1 VQEVPS
7 KRKLA
12 EADTSQQAPVFQ
24 SEVVF
29 GIPWACKAFMQQ
41 ACRVGHPSMREGS
54 VPRELVTA
62 VDKHV
67 EWNAEQMASY
77 RIAGCRCWIVRAK
90 ELEDAER
97 LEKAS
102 RGCKANQGQTSA
114 LTREILQEMG
124 FADVDALKLLAEGA
138 TLAGE
143 IEASPS
149 FEAQYKPCLTT
160 MQQLEMNAGKM
171 NEAVARMTTSSGD
184 PSVDEQLLDET
195 LLELQKDWAD
205 GPCLLHELE
214 EGATVSRRFP
224 LAQGAKTRMIDDF
237 SISGVTP
244 FVRSSSTTFGLA
256 VAETKVPVF
265 LQRLMI

>member
-1 VQEVPS
+1 MQEVPS

-12 EADTSQQAPVFQ
+12 EADASQQAPVFQ

-62 VDKHV
+62 VDRHV

-114 LTREILQEMG
+114 LTREILQEIG
-124 FADVDALKLLAEGA
+124 FADMEALKLLAEGA
-138 TLAGE
+138 ALAGE

-149 FEAQYKPCLTT
+149 FEPQYKPCLTN

-184 PSVDEQLLDET
+184 PSVDEQLLEET
-195 LLELQKDWAD
+195 LLM
-205 GPCLLHELE
+205 
-214 EGATVSRRFP
+214 V
-224 LAQGAKTRMIDDF
+224 LACCMSWRKGQRYQD
-237 SISGVTP
+237 
-244 FVRSSSTTFGLA
+244 
-256 VAETKVPVF
+256 VF
-265 LQRLMI
+265 LWRKGPKRV

>member
-1 VQEVPS
+1 MQEVPS

-102 RGCKANQGQTSA
+102 RGCKVNQGQTSA
-114 LTREILQEMG
+114 LDKGDSAGNG
-124 FADVDALKLLAEGA
+124 FCRRGRLEAPCGRGQHLLAKLKLRHLLKRSTSLA
-138 TLAGE
+138 L
-143 IEASPS
+143 
-149 FEAQYKPCLTT
+149 
-160 MQQLEMNAGKM
+160 
-171 NEAVARMTTSSGD
+171 
-184 PSVDEQLLDET
+184 
-195 LLELQKDWAD
+195 
-205 GPCLLHELE
+205 
-214 EGATVSRRFP
+214 
-224 LAQGAKTRMIDDF
+224 
-237 SISGVTP
+237 
-244 FVRSSSTTFGLA
+244 
-256 VAETKVPVF
+256 
-265 LQRLMI
+265 RLCNSWR